1 MRTII
6 CGSRDIKNRRLV
18 DYCISTLEY
27 EITTVISGMAKGP
40 DLLGR
45 DWAIDNNI
53 PVEEYPADWSLG
65 KSTGYIRNAQMVEC
79 CDAVLAIWD
88 GKSNGTKHTIDL
100 SKKKGKN
107 VTVFIYE
114 QTKS

>member
-6 CGSRDIKNRRLV
+6 CGSRDIRNRRLL

-45 DWAIDNNI
+45 DW
-53 PVEEYPADWSLG
+53 LG
-65 KSTGYIRNAQMVEC
+65 NR
-79 CDAVLAIWD
+79 
-88 GKSNGTKHTIDL
+88 
-100 SKKKGKN
+100 
-107 VTVFIYE
+107 
-114 QTKS
+114 